1 MDNNNKDQIIH
12 DLTKELEKT
21 QQKLEIMKKY
31 LREYGIDE
39 KTLFSKEKDIRPEF
53 CPP

>member
-21 QQKLEIMKKY
+21 KQKLEIMKKC
-31 LREYGIDE
+31 LREYGIEE
-39 KTLFSKEKDIRPEF
+39 KTLFAKEKYIRSEF
-53 CPP
+53 CPS